1 MMSDDTDGGD
11 PHLLFLSYRRDDTS
25 AYTGRLFDEL
35 VKHFEEPNVF
45 MDIDSLVP
53 GVDFV
58 DTIDETLRRCDTVL
72 VMIGRNWL
80 RIEGRDGQRRLANTD
95 DFVRLEIESALNLG
109 LRVIPVLV
117 GGAEMPESGE
127 LPQSLSPLA
136 RRHAANLSDRRWR
149 VDVRELIE
157 HIEGGTPRPGAKQ
170 SVGEAGPPVSE
181 GDAVVTELPKA
192 RSEGGVTGRVLEIL
206 GELNSAAL
214 ARDRSDLAAHL
225 GEVESS
231 LRAPFVPVVL
241 LGSFKAGKSS
251 LVNAL
256 LQSEVCPVD
265 PDVAT
270 SAATIV
276 RYGEAL
282 NAFVYTSAEQVGAP
296 ARTTG
301 KEVPIGDL
309 ATYVTEVYSSESDPI
324 SSAEVFV
331 PAEILKS
338 GLVLVDSPGTGTLSP
353 STASAMLRGLPG
365 TEAIVFVSDADR
377 EFDEQERMSL
387 HGLAGTTP
395 SLICA
400 LTKCDVQVHWR
411 DIRALDS
418 DHLRSMG
425 LNSLIVA
432 TAAPLRGMAR
442 TLDSS
447 LDAESGVPELA
458 RILDQEVVPRAL
470 GRAAQQAAFAVRGV
484 LGDFRSMLVAAQSGL
499 DPARQAASLD
509 MLRTEAEGA
518 ERLAGVNARWRETI
532 DVGGVDVED
541 GATMGIEDLIDDV
554 SSIVTRTVVRAKEE
568 VRRYIAKTELN
579 LLQVEI
585 SFTVEEILFAT
596 IDREREQFSRLL
608 RALGRCVE
616 GEFKKEAA
624 AAGARVGD
632 LVSGGVEGKDGSL
645 PPDIGGLRL
654 SSPPKDGADSYRESV
669 HRMLTGLGPLGLNA
683 PAFVG
688 DSVAERQTL
697 ARPTKEDWQRA
708 AEAFLNDRAPSIERA
723 WRGELRSHQR
733 QLRHVF
739 GERADDIDRSA
750 REALNAAER
759 AAASSSDSESEAR
772 RNQLSADLAQ
782 LELLE
787 HQLNEVVS
795 SG

>member
-1 MMSDDTDGGD
+1 MN
-11 PHLLFLSYRRDDTS
+11 R
-25 AYTGRLFDEL
+25 
-35 VKHFEEPNVF
+35 
-45 MDIDSLVP
+45 
-53 GVDFV
+53 
-58 DTIDETLRRCDTVL
+58 
-72 VMIGRNWL
+72 
-80 RIEGRDGQRRLANTD
+80 
-95 DFVRLEIESALNLG
+95 G

-117 GGAEMPESGE
+117 GGARMPESGE

-136 RRHAANLSDRRWR
+136 RRTAASLSDHRWH
-149 VDVRELIE
+149 VDVRKLIE
-157 HIEGGTPRPGAKQ
+157 HIEGGTHHPEGGQ
-170 SVGEAGPPVSE
+170 PVEESRQPAPA
-181 GDAVVTELPKA
+181 GDAAITGLPNG
-192 RSEGGVTGRVLEIL
+192 RGEGGPTVRVLQII
-206 GELNSAAL
+206 GELNRAAL

-225 GEVESS
+225 VEVESS
-231 LRAPFVPVVL
+231 LLAPFVPVVL

-276 RYGEAL
+276 RYGEPL
-282 NAFVYTSAEQVGAP
+282 NAIVYTSAEQVGAP

-301 KEVPIGDL
+301 REVAFGDL
-309 ATYVTEVYSSESDPI
+309 ATYVTEASSSESDPI

-338 GLVLVDSPGTGTLSP
+338 GLVLVDSPGTGTLSS

-365 TEAIVFVSDADR
+365 TEAIIFVSDADR

-387 HGLAGTTP
+387 HGLSGATP

-418 DHLRSMG
+418 DHLHSMG

-458 RILDQEVVPRAL
+458 RILDREVVPRAL
-470 GRAAQQAAFAVRGV
+470 ERAAQQAAITVKGV
-484 LGDFRSMLVAAQSGL
+484 LGDLRSMLVAAQSGL

-509 MLRTEAEGA
+509 RLRVEAERA

-532 DVGGVDVED
+532 DVGGVDEED
-541 GATMGIEDLIDDV
+541 GATMGIEDLIDGV
-554 SSIVTRTVVRAKEE
+554 SSVVARTLVRAKEE
-568 VRRYIAKTELN
+568 VGRYITKTELN
-579 LLQVEI
+579 LLPVEI
-585 SFTVEEILFAT
+585 SFTVEEVLFAT
-596 IDREREQFSRLL
+596 IEREREEFSRLL
-608 RALGRCVE
+608 QALGRCVE
-616 GEFKKEAA
+616 GEFKQEAA

-632 LVSGGVEGKDGSL
+632 LVSGGVEGQDGSL

-669 HRMLTGLGPLGLNA
+669 HRVLTGPGPLGLNA

-697 ARPTKEDWQRA
+697 ARPTKEDWQAA
-708 AEAFLNDRAPSIERA
+708 AEAFLDDRAPSIERA

-759 AAASSSDSESEAR
+759 AAASSSDSETEAQ
-772 RNQLSADLAQ
+772 RNQLSTDMAQ

-787 HQLNEVVS
+787 QQLNEVVS
-795 SG
+795 GG

>member
-1 MMSDDTDGGD
+1 
-11 PHLLFLSYRRDDTS
+11 
-25 AYTGRLFDEL
+25 
-35 VKHFEEPNVF
+35 
-45 MDIDSLVP
+45 
-53 GVDFV
+53 
-58 DTIDETLRRCDTVL
+58 
-72 VMIGRNWL
+72 
-80 RIEGRDGQRRLANTD
+80 
-95 DFVRLEIESALNLG
+95 
-109 LRVIPVLV
+109 
-117 GGAEMPESGE
+117 
-127 LPQSLSPLA
+127 
-136 RRHAANLSDRRWR
+136 

-301 KEVPIGDL
+301 KEVPFSDL

-365 TEAIVFVSDADR
+365 TEAIIFVSDADR

-387 HGLAGTTP
+387 HGLAETTP

-425 LNSLIVA
+425 LTSLIVA

-447 LDAESGVPELA
+447 LDAESGVPELS

-470 GRAAQQAAFAVRGV
+470 DRAAQQAAFVVRGV

-509 MLRTEAEGA
+509 RLRTEAEGA

-554 SSIVTRTVVRAKEE
+554 ASIVARTVVRAKEE
-568 VRRYIAKTELN
+568 VGRYIAKTELN

-585 SFTVEEILFAT
+585 SFTVDEILFAT

-608 RALGRCVE
+608 QALGRCVE
-616 GEFKKEAA
+616 DEFKKEAA

-632 LVSGGVEGKDGSL
+632 LVSGGIEGQDGSL
-645 PPDIGGLRL
+645 APDIGGLRL

-669 HRMLTGLGPLGLNA
+669 HRVLTGLGPLGPNA

-688 DSVAERQTL
+688 DSVAERQSL
-697 ARPTKEDWQRA
+697 AKPTKEDWQRA
-708 AEAFLNDRAPSIERA
+708 AEAFLDDRAPSIERA

-739 GERADDIDRSA
+739 GEKADDIDRSA

-772 RNQLSADLAQ
+772 RNQLSANLAQ
-782 LELLE
+782 LERLE